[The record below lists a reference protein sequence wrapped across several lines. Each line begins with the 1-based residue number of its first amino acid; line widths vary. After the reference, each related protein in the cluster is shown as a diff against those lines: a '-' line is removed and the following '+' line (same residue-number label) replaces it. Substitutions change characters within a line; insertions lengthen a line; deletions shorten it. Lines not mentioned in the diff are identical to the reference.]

1 MSDFIT
7 IVQALAKVRTMCG
20 EVQTNVVACGRL
32 GGRLGRLDPAME
44 QTKGRPGYEKA
55 YAATHELAEE
65 AGSYVEQFM
74 AAPEQASK
82 LEWLQG
88 KLSKAWNRAGDKE
101 AFAQFNTRI
110 TECET
115 GLGLLRSSDHG

>member
-7 IVQALAKVRTMCG
+7 ILQLLAKVRTMCG

-82 LEWLQG
+82 LEMH
-88 KLSKAWNRAGDKE
+88 
-101 AFAQFNTRI
+101 RI
-110 TECET
+110 
-115 GLGLLRSSDHG
+115 